1 MSQKFTNIHY
11 GLSGVHFHHR
21 RVPGV
26 SITWAS
32 THFRQPTFSSHIC
45 SNCIS
50 CKSYHYRCLHR
61 HMAVSIMTDSS
72 AVSGRRRRRHCHH
85 PNNRKHKVCHRILI
99 DILVLRLTVSQYLEQ
114 PCTLLP
120 DNMSASCGHSVQF
133 AVMQEPRNRCQFSLE
148 VMHIADGVC
157 TEEGTTTVVLT
168 VGRNIQRATD
178 VTGRVK
184 VCFHNWKIKLNFR

>member
-1 MSQKFTNIHY
+1 
-11 GLSGVHFHHR
+11 
-21 RVPGV
+21 
-26 SITWAS
+26 
-32 THFRQPTFSSHIC
+32 
-45 SNCIS
+45 
-50 CKSYHYRCLHR
+50 
-61 HMAVSIMTDSS
+61 MAVSIMTDSS

-157 TEEGTTTVVLT
+157 TEEGTTTVVLA